1 MRKVPPFGG
10 GVCGSIKKKAIRDRG
25 KVGEG
30 EKGKVKEG

>member
-10 GVCGSIKKKAIRDRG
+10 GVGRVHKKAIRDRG